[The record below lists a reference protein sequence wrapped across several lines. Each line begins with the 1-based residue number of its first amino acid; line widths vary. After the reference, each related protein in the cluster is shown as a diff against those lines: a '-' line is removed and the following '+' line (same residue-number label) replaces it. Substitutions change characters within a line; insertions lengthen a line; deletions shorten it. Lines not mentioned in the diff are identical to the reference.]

1 MRKLIFF
8 LFSFFIFHFI
18 SYAQIEKGYWMEGG
32 NITLVF
38 ENTRTLSNI
47 SDSESESQSHYLL
60 INPNIGYFIKDRFVI
75 GSDFNIQIN
84 FPNKEIGS
92 TYGYSIDIGPFLRY
106 YYLNHSKPY
115 NFFSQVGYNY
125 GVGLDENFKKWV
137 DVNKITIKNGFA
149 YFLNESVAL
158 ETSFNYSYK
167 DFNAHPNFKST
178 SNNFNIS
185 IGFQIHLTK
194 KQ

>member
-1 MRKLIFF
+1 MKKIY
-8 LFSFFIFHFI
+8 FIFLLTLFL
-18 SYAQIEKGYWMEGG
+18 SAYSNAQIEKGYWIEGG
-32 NITLVF
+32 NIALVF
-38 ENTRTLSNI
+38 ENTRTSSNI
-47 SDSESESQSHYLL
+47 SESESQTHYLL
-60 INPNIGYFIKDRFVI
+60 INPNVGYFIKDRFAI
-75 GSDFNIQIN
+75 GSDFNFQIN

-178 SNNFNIS
+178 SNNFNLS

-194 KQ
+194 K